1 MNTVVGCRHIT
12 IKITEKKTNSVK
24 LKNNEK
30 NNTKI
35 ISHFL
40 FDTEVFSIQAP
51 MIHMLIDRVSSCHL
65 SLHNTKDSNSSTAKS
80 FAFWAIT
87 CYSDLNSLF
96 CSIKYP
102 LAPNLPR
109 QILNSCGKIPQK
121 AILSCGRKHINC
133 HGCVQNMSCDVR
145 LIASTVD
152 WVKAAVIFLSGF

>member
-30 NNTKI
+30 NNTKV

-65 SLHNTKDSNSSTAKS
+65 SLHNSLTILTVLLLNPLHLSYYLLLRLTFPLLLYKISLGTEFTKTNSKLLREDPTKS
-80 FAFWAIT
+80 H
-87 CYSDLNSLF
+87 
-96 CSIKYP
+96 P
-102 LAPNLPR
+102 LLW
-109 QILNSCGKIPQK
+109 KK
-121 AILSCGRKHINC
+121 AH
-133 HGCVQNMSCDVR
+133 
-145 LIASTVD
+145 
-152 WVKAAVIFLSGF
+152 